1 MARNRNQTVT
11 TTTVTRDATDIL
23 VSKLN
28 EIEGI
33 TFERDAWENEAPDDY
48 GAVEMTG
55 QTNSLWADDKQ
66 QEQTFTLAVHLYCKD
81 GGNQWI
87 TKIQEKLAEATDW
100 FTMPTHEY
108 IYEIEKNHWTWNA
121 FIIGPMQWTE
131 EVVSNGTVGS

>member
-11 TTTVTRDATDIL
+11 TTTVTRDAVDIL

-28 EIEGI
+28 EIDGI
-33 TFERDAWENEAPDDY
+33 EFTRDAWENEAPADY

-55 QTNSLWADDKQ
+55 QYNSLWADDKMV
-66 QEQTFTLAVHLYCKD
+66 EQTFTLAVHLYCKD

-87 TKIQEKLAEATDW
+87 SKIQEKLAEAVDW
-100 FTMPTHEY
+100 YTMPTHEY

-121 FIIGPMQWTE
+121 FMIAPLQWE
-131 EVVSNGTVGS
+131 EVVTDGTVGS

>member
-11 TTTVTRDATDIL
+11 TTTVTRDAVDIL

-33 TFERDAWENEAPDDY
+33 SFVRDAWENEAPSDY

-55 QTNSLWADDKQ
+55 QNNSLWADDKMV
-66 QEQTFTLAVHLYCKD
+66 EQTFILAVHLYCKD

-87 TKIQEKLAEATDW
+87 TKIQGKLAEAADW
-100 FTMPTHEY
+100 YTMPTHEY
-108 IYEIEKNHWTWNA
+108 IYEIEKNHWVWNA
-121 FIIGPMQWTE
+121 FMIAPLQWE
-131 EVVSNGTVGS
+131 EVVTDGTVGG